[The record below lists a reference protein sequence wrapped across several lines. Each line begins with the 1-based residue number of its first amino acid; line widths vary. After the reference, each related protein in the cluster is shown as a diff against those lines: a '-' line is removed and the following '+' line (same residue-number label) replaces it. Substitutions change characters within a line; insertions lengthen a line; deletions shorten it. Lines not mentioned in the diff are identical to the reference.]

1 MNKANNNAQKYSRNV
16 WIERIEEE
24 EQRKKEED
32 RRNQERRKSQLEK
45 RLKYGELVKN
55 IFLPKRKEKEV
66 SHNTPI

>member
-32 RRNQERRKSQLEK
+32 RRN
-45 RLKYGELVKN
+45 
-55 IFLPKRKEKEV
+55 
-66 SHNTPI
+66 